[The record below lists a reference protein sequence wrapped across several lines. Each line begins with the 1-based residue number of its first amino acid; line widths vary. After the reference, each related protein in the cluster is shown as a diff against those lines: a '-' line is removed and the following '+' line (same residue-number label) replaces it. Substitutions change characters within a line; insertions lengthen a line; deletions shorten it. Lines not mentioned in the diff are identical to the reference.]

1 MLFIK
6 SLLYKANPTGE
17 FMSTIHMTLWAGV
30 AGWMVAQ
37 VTKMIICLVQSRRL
51 DFRYLASTG
60 GMPSAHS
67 SLVSALTTAIGLTEG
82 VGSPLF
88 AVSFVFASVVMFDA
102 QTVRAAAG
110 KQARLL
116 NQIVDELFK
125 EHHLSEVKLKE
136 LLGHT
141 RLEVFFGMLTGIVT
155 ALALFRFFPVQG

>member
-1 MLFIK
+1 
-6 SLLYKANPTGE
+6 
-17 FMSTIHMTLWAGV
+17 MTVFHISLWAGV
-30 AGWMVAQ
+30 AGWLVAQ
-37 VTKMIICLVQSRRL
+37 TTKMIICLAQNRRL

-67 SLVSALTTAIGLTEG
+67 AMSCAVATAIGLTEG
-82 VGSPLF
+82 FSSPLF
-88 AVSFVFASVVMFDA
+88 TLGFCFAVVVMFDA

-116 NQIVDELFK
+116 NQIVDELFQ

-141 RLEVFFGMLTGIVT
+141 RLEVFFGMLTGIFST
-155 ALALFRFFPVQG
+155 LALFRFFPA

>member
-1 MLFIK
+1 MNTFHI
-6 SLLYKANPTGE
+6 A
-17 FMSTIHMTLWAGV
+17 LWAGV
-30 AGWMVAQ
+30 AGWLVAQ
-37 VTKMIICLVQSRRL
+37 STKMIICLVQSRRL
-51 DFRYLASTG
+51 DFRYLSSTG

-67 SLVSALTTAIGLTEG
+67 ALASAMATAMGLTEG
-82 VGSPLF
+82 FASPLF
-88 AVSFVFASVVMFDA
+88 TLSFFFAAVVMFDA

-141 RLEVFFGMLTGIVT
+141 RLEVFFGMLTGIVS
-155 ALALFRFFPVQG
+155 ALALLRFFPV

>member
-1 MLFIK
+1 M
-6 SLLYKANPTGE
+6 N
-17 FMSTIHMTLWAGV
+17 TIHISLWAGV
-30 AGWMVAQ
+30 AGWLVAQ
-37 VTKMIICLVQSRRL
+37 LTKMVICLVQSRRL

-67 SLVSALTTAIGLTEG
+67 SLVSALTTAIGMTEG
-82 VGSPLF
+82 IASPLF
-88 AVSFVFASVVMFDA
+88 AISFVFASVVMFDA

-116 NQIVDELFK
+116 NQIVDELFQ

-141 RLEVFFGMLTGIVT
+141 RLEVFFGMLTGIFS
-155 ALALFRFFPVQG
+155 AIALFRFFPV

>member
-1 MLFIK
+1 MHLFHI
-6 SLLYKANPTGE
+6 T
-17 FMSTIHMTLWAGV
+17 FWAGV
-30 AGWMVAQ
+30 AGWLVAQ
-37 VTKMIICLVQSRRL
+37 LTKMLICLVQSRRL

-67 SLVSALTTAIGLTEG
+67 SLASALATAIGLTEG
-82 VGSPLF
+82 ISSPLF
-88 AVSFVFASVVMFDA
+88 AVGFVFASVVMFDA

-125 EHHLSEVKLKE
+125 EHHLSENKLKE

-141 RLEVFFGMLTGIVT
+141 RLEVFFGMLTGVST
-155 ALALFRFFPVQG
+155 TLALFRFVA

>member
-1 MLFIK
+1 MHVLHVTF
-6 SLLYKANPTGE
+6 
-17 FMSTIHMTLWAGV
+17 WAAL
-30 AGWMVAQ
+30 AGWLVAQ
-37 VTKMIICLVQSRRL
+37 LTKMLICLVTSRRL

-67 SLVSALTTAIGLTEG
+67 SMVSALATAVGLADG
-82 VGSPLF
+82 FDSSQF
-88 AVSFVFASVVMFDA
+88 AISVVLASVVMFDA

-116 NQIVDELFK
+116 NQIVDELFQ
-125 EHHLSEVKLKE
+125 EHHFSENKLKE

-155 ALALFRFFPVQG
+155 GIAVYGWLYAGS

>member
-1 MLFIK
+1 
-6 SLLYKANPTGE
+6 
-17 FMSTIHMTLWAGV
+17 MSTIHMTLWAGV

-67 SLVSALTTAIGLTEG
+67 SLVSALTTAVGLTEG

-116 NQIVDELFK
+116 NQIVDELFT
-125 EHHLSEVKLKE
+125 EHHLSENKLKE

-141 RLEVFFGMLTGIVT
+141 RLEVFFGMLTGIAT

>member
-1 MLFIK
+1 M
-6 SLLYKANPTGE
+6 N
-17 FMSTIHMTLWAGV
+17 TIHISLWAGV
-30 AGWMVAQ
+30 AGWLVAQ
-37 VTKMIICLVQSRRL
+37 ITKMVICLLQSRRL

-67 SLVSALTTAIGLTEG
+67 SLVSALTTAIAITEG
-82 VGSPLF
+82 AASPLF
-88 AVSFVFASVVMFDA
+88 AISFVFASVVMFDA

-116 NQIVDELFK
+116 NQIVDELFQ

-141 RLEVFFGMLTGIVT
+141 RLEVFFGMLTGIFS
-155 ALALFRFFPVQG
+155 AIALFRFLPVYG

>member
-1 MLFIK
+1 MDTVHI
-6 SLLYKANPTGE
+6 
-17 FMSTIHMTLWAGV
+17 TLWAGV
-30 AGWMVAQ
+30 AGWLVAQ
-37 VTKMIICLVQSRRL
+37 LTKMAICLLESRRL

-67 SLVSALTTAIGLTEG
+67 SLVSALTTSIGMTEG
-82 VGSPLF
+82 FDSPMF
-88 AVSFVFASVVMFDA
+88 SISFVLASVVMFDA

-125 EHHLSEVKLKE
+125 EHHLSEIKLKE

-141 RLEVFFGMLTGIVT
+141 RLEVFFGMLTGIFT
-155 ALALFRFFPVQG
+155 ALVIIAHFHL

>member
-1 MLFIK
+1 MQKF
-6 SLLYKANPTGE
+6 
-17 FMSTIHMTLWAGV
+17 HMALWAGV
-30 AGWMVAQ
+30 AGWLVAQ
-37 VTKMIICLVQSRRL
+37 LTKMIICLVQSHRL

-67 SLVSALTTAIGLTEG
+67 ALVSALTTAIAMTEG
-82 VGSPLF
+82 LASPLF
-88 AVSFVFASVVMFDA
+88 AISFVFAAVVMFDA

-141 RLEVFFGMLTGIVT
+141 RLEVFFGMLTGIFT
-155 ALALFRFFPVQG
+155 AIALFRFFPA